1 MDHHWL
7 TGRTVPRAQHSALF
21 TKGYTN
27 SSKVSCG
34 CTNFTEW
41 AVIETTNVAN
51 KTFILEY
58 RCCERAFCVS
68 STGFGQDATNL
79 NVSARS
85 KRQVGRWIAPWLQ
98 PDCLPI
104 HPSSTEFLEWDD
116 TAGMHSV
123 LTLRKCRMCRQ
134 PCATPWTMGSK
145 HSTKSSCREAVRESL
160 DSPWHGS
167 HMWLLREE

>member
-1 MDHHWL
+1 M
-7 TGRTVPRAQHSALF
+7 RQP
-21 TKGYTN
+21 
-27 SSKVSCG
+27 
-34 CTNFTEW
+34 
-41 AVIETTNVAN
+41 IVAN

-58 RCCERAFCVS
+58 RCFERAFCVS

-116 TAGMHSV
+116 TAVMHSV

-134 PCATPWTMGSK
+134 LVRHRGPWGQSTAQSLLVAKLFVSPWTHRDMVV
-145 HSTKSSCREAVRESL
+145 TCDCCARKSGTHAKCTNKCQ
-160 DSPWHGS
+160 
-167 HMWLLREE
+167 